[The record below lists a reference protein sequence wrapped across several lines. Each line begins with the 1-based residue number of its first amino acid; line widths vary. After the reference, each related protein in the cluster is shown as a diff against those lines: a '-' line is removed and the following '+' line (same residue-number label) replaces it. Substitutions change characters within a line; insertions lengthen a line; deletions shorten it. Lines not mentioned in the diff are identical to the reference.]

1 MTLDPR
7 RVKTLFGQ
15 ALEHADPA
23 DRTAFL
29 DRECGDD
36 PELRHRLEELLA
48 AHDNPA
54 EALERLMIL
63 GLEGEDSPAPHGE
76 TALLPASEQESIET
90 EQEAPPPPLRSVI
103 AGRYTPPREI
113 RGGGQGSADP

>member
-48 AHDNPA
+48 AHNNPD

-63 GLEGEDSPAPHGE
+63 GLEGEDSPVPDGE
-76 TALLPASEQESIET
+76 TALLPASGQEAT
-90 EQEAPPPPLRSVI
+90 TPGPGAPPPPPGGAV
-103 AGRYTPPREI
+103 AGRHKP
-113 RGGGQGSADP
+113 RGGNGEG